1 MEFSKQQVEE
11 LMTQYLQDNDDY
23 GNENESELITEV
35 FNGFKSLLLE
45 NTSGKVST
53 KLLQEHSSNLE
64 GVPKDIFEDFVL
76 YLNMTELDSR
86 LL

>member
-1 MEFSKQQVEE
+1 V
-11 LMTQYLQDNDDY
+11 
-23 GNENESELITEV
+23 GNENEGELITEV

-53 KLLQEHSSNLE
+53 KLLQEHSNSLE

>member
-1 MEFSKQQVEE
+1 MEYSKTKIEE
-11 LMTQYLQDNDDY
+11 LMSQYLQDNDDY

-45 NTSGKVST
+45 NTSDKVST
-53 KLLQEHSSNLE
+53 KLLQEHSNSLKD
-64 GVPKDIFEDFVL
+64 VPKDIFEDFVL

>member
-1 MEFSKQQVEE
+1 MEFSKKQIEE
-11 LMTQYLQDNDDY
+11 LMAQYLQDNDDY

-45 NTSGKVST
+45 NTSDKVST
-53 KLLQEHSSNLE
+53 KLLQEHSNSLKD
-64 GVPKDIFEDFVL
+64 VPKDIFEDFVL

>member
-11 LMTQYLQDNDDY
+11 LMSQYLQDNDDY

-45 NTSGKVST
+45 NTSSKVST
-53 KLLQEHSSNLE
+53 KLLQEHSNNLE